1 MISRNLAGLLVAGAA
16 IAALFAAPMP
26 SWAAS
31 ADADDGREI
40 SCLALTIYH
49 EARGESERGQ
59 LAVGHVVMNRTR
71 SALFPASV
79 CDVVRQGGQQRAHCQ
94 FSWWCDGRSDRP
106 KDEAALLAEETHYG
120 CTRDPTAGALWY
132 HSPPSPSWSKSFGPG
147 KWIDRHVATR
157 RYHRPSN
164 QRICSSPEQVRILRR
179 HTPFHAPGRDAG
191 GGGNRRRRCVIAR
204 PSISV
209 CAAMKDSSSGGFV
222 ARRTARRLAGP
233 RRVRRQQPPRP
244 LLLQWLSSGRC
255 LCATS
260 WYFTAGFN
268 TMPAAIWSTIER

>member
-1 MISRNLAGLLVAGAA
+1 MISRSLAGLLVAGAA
-16 IAALFAAPMP
+16 IAALFAAPML

-106 KDEAALLAEETHYG
+106 KDEAALRESLWLAEEIYYG

-132 HSPPSPSWSKSFGPG
+132 HSTAVRPSWSKSFGPG
-147 KWIDRHVATR
+147 KRIDRHVFYRGDTN
-157 RYHRPSN
+157 RPVQINASAA
-164 QRICSSPEQVRILRR
+164 SPERCTYSAPA
-179 HTPFHAPGRDAG
+179 HT
-191 GGGNRRRRCVIAR
+191 
-204 PSISV
+204 
-209 CAAMKDSSSGGFV
+209 M
-222 ARRTARRLAGP
+222 TLLAG
-233 RRVRRQQPPRP
+233 
-244 LLLQWLSSGRC
+244 S
-255 LCATS
+255 
-260 WYFTAGFN
+260 
-268 TMPAAIWSTIER
+268 